1 MNESITTIPFTYL
14 LVVFIPVS
22 IVIGILHAWSL
33 DWKNTIY
40 AVIRMLAQLLLIGY
54 FLTYIFES
62 DSASIT
68 VGVMSIMV
76 FAASWTLF

>member
-33 DWKNTIY
+33 EWKNTIY
-40 AVIRMLAQLLLIGY
+40 AVARMLAQLLLIGY

-62 DSASIT
+62 NSASIT

-76 FAASWTLF
+76 FSAS

>member
-33 DWKNTIY
+33 EWKNTIY
-40 AVIRMLAQLLLIGY
+40 AVVRMLAQLLLI
-54 FLTYIFES
+54 
-62 DSASIT
+62 
-68 VGVMSIMV
+68 
-76 FAASWTLF
+76 